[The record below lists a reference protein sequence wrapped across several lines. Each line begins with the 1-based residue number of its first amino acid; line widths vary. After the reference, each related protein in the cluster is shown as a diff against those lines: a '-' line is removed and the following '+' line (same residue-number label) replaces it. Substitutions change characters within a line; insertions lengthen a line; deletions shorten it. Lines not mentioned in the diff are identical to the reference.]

1 MNRTL
6 SSEVRDALHEIRDS
20 KFVGESCG
28 PALIFGAGEVV
39 STFIVGDW

>member
-6 SSEVRDALHEIRDS
+6 ISEVRDTLHEVRDS
-20 KFVGESCG
+20 KFMGESRG
-28 PALIFGAGEVV
+28 PALIFGVGEVV